1 MSFKSSVLI
10 ASFCLALVTAFAP
23 RAEASLAE
31 RINQTALDAFNGNL
45 QISGGKVI
53 LYGVQTNGSDTNKG
67 RWACAK
73 VVSIV
78 LRKAGVRIPIVLG
91 VASVESALRGWQ
103 RIEDERDVQPGDV
116 VVWTHRWK
124 GNPDGRCTG
133 SGTCH
138 VGIATTAGY
147 FHNSPAR
154 FKPVLGG
161 MALRALYTFK
171 VAFRPPN

>member
-1 MSFKSSVLI
+1 MPFKSSLLI
-10 ASFCLALVTAFAP
+10 ASFCLTLVTAFAP
-23 RAEASLAE
+23 YAEASLAE
-31 RINQTALDAFNGNL
+31 RINQTALNAFNGNL
-45 QISGGKVI
+45 KVTRNEVV
-53 LYGVQTNGSDTNKG
+53 LYGIRTNGEDTNYG

-78 LRKAGVRIPIVLG
+78 LRKAGLKFPLYLG

-103 RIEDERDVQPGDV
+103 RIENESEVQPGDV
-116 VVWTHRWK
+116 VVWTHLWK

-133 SGTCH
+133 GGTCH
-138 VGIATTAGY
+138 VGIATTSGY

-161 MALRALYTFK
+161 MSLRALYTFK